1 MREKILGAASVLLF
15 LIGGCSSEQS
25 TKEFSPDSTAAA
37 LVPTPV
43 QQAPLYSSQPKPIA
57 DENFVS
63 NDSLIALQL
72 EQARQHYLSATR
84 AEENGDSL
92 RAAQQFEQSIQILND
107 LSYYPEIENNQDF
120 NDLSKTVIEDY
131 EKYIRKT
138 GILESTSSV
147 FALREKLNILSEQLD
162 TATALQQKRVISGT
176 TIPLVINGLVE
187 QHIQFFT
194 NRGRVHMEHWLERSG
209 KYFPMMKRIMR
220 EEEVPEEIVYLAMVE
235 SGLNP
240 AARSWARAVGMWQ
253 FMRGTGSLYGL
264 KGNFW
269 YDDRRDVEK
278 ATRAAARHLKDLY
291 EDFEDWYLVM
301 AAYNSGPGNVYRA
314 MRRSGSND
322 FWEMRRHLPRETRSY
337 VPSYI
342 AVAIIGMNPQEY
354 GFDIKPADSLEYE
367 YVTVDDCVDLEV
379 LADCAGTDVE
389 TLHELNPGLIHRCTP
404 PTSGGFQLR
413 VPKSTD
419 KEIFKNKYA
428 ALPESK
434 KMYWLTHVVR
444 RGETIQGVARRYGVS
459 QQVLADA
466 NGVTTRSRLKRGSR
480 LMIPIAK
487 TSGNYNARIASTLPS
502 PDDKEQPAAR
512 TQSRVVRASTPVS
525 GDRTKLTYKV
535 KRGDTIGHIAEWY
548 GVRATDIRNWNN
560 LPFGRKIV
568 VGRTLNLWVSKN
580 EASALSRIGNM
591 TFAQKT
597 ALVRKFE
604 KRPTQESVADVSIPY
619 LVKSGD
625 SLDKIAQE
633 HGVTVRQIQR
643 WNNLRSSRIT
653 PGNKLVLYPSVRKVE
668 SAQAKTVAD
677 AKAKSQ
683 GKAKHIIYVVRK
695 GDTISQIAQAHDV
708 HESQLRAWNSLK
720 RKNRIY
726 AGQELIIRKDAN

>member
-419 KEIFKNKYA
+419 KEIFNTKYA

-444 RGETIQGVARRYGVS
+444 RGETIQGVARHYGVS

-653 PGNKLVLYPSVRKVE
+653 PGNKLVLYPSVRKV
-668 SAQAKTVAD
+668 
-677 AKAKSQ
+677 
-683 GKAKHIIYVVRK
+683 
-695 GDTISQIAQAHDV
+695 
-708 HESQLRAWNSLK
+708 
-720 RKNRIY
+720 
-726 AGQELIIRKDAN
+726 